1 VLTRSVSIA
10 RDLGRIHGVPKLFGR
25 ILPWLV
31 RRRYYLYS
39 GSLTRPL
46 PECEA
51 GIPLRI
57 EPAKRSD
64 LARLIR
70 IRPGYYELSRLL
82 KRHEM
87 GHVCFLAWAGGE
99 PIHCRWAFTGSTHL
113 SYLGKQLVL
122 GPQDIFY
129 DETFTVPRFRGLS
142 VDFATLRVMLAWFRD
157 RGFVRHHC
165 LLTSWDFSL
174 HRRAAAFAMRRTGEV
189 RGWNIL
195 GWKAFR
201 PQGLLR
207 EDGPGRF
214 VIGSARE

>member
-10 RDLGRIHGVPKLFGR
+10 RDLARIHGVPKFFGR
-25 ILPWLV
+25 ILPWMV

-39 GSLTRPL
+39 GSLTSPL
-46 PECEA
+46 PECKA
-51 GIPLRI
+51 DISLRI
-57 EPAKRSD
+57 EPAERSD
-64 LARLIR
+64 LARLLR
-70 IRPGYYELSRLL
+70 IRPGYYRLD
-82 KRHEM
+82 RVHERRDK
-87 GHVCFLAWAGGE
+87 GHVCFLAWAAGE

-113 SYLGKQLVL
+113 SYLGKQLIL

-129 DETFTVPRFRGLS
+129 DETFTVPRFRGLC
-142 VDFATLRVMLAWFRD
+142 VDYATLRVMLAWFRD

-214 VIGSARE
+214 VIASARE